1 MLRHQEV
8 YVGLVLLLAAQFAIA
23 NDGQI
28 CSLIDTPGATVVERV
43 TNMSAGKVTA
53 GKPITLYGLV
63 GDPASHCLGDSC
75 VANGGV
81 AGVELWRIG
90 DRVCVGLPG
99 KGKLGTT
106 SGWLPAVRWESHDS
120 APQPNASWVGVWQN
134 QSAKISVEGT
144 AVGKLAV
151 EGHALWVGGAL
162 KQPHFGEFEATGA
175 QNGGVIST
183 IEGDSCQ
190 VAVRLIGD
198 FLVAADNNSCGGMN
212 VRFDGL
218 YRLRHR

>member
-1 MLRHQEV
+1 MLRHREGF
-8 YVGLVLLLAAQFAIA
+8 VGLMLLIAAQLASA

-28 CSLIDTPGATVVERV
+28 CSLIDPPGATVVERV
-43 TNMSAGKVTA
+43 SKMSAGKVTA
-53 GKPITLYGLV
+53 GKPITLHGLV
-63 GDPASHCLGDSC
+63 GDPASTCLGDSC

-81 AGVELWRIG
+81 AGVELWRKG
-90 DRVCVGLPG
+90 DWVCVGLPG

-106 SGWLPAVRWESHDS
+106 SGWLPAARWNSHDS

-134 QSAKISVEGT
+134 QSAKISVEGA
-144 AVGKLAV
+144 AVDKLAV
-151 EGHALWVGGAL
+151 EGHALWVGGPL
-162 KQPHFGEFEATGA
+162 KEPHFGEFEITGA
-175 QNGGVIST
+175 QSNGVIST
-183 IEGDSCQ
+183 TEADSCQ

-198 FLVAADNNSCGGMN
+198 FLVAVDNNSCGGMN